1 MTAVYIDALPVD
13 GSSNHLNPTPAW
25 PIYAPVIITP
35 EVVPSYDLA
44 GGLASISNPDL
55 SAPVTVPFVSV
66 PILSGPVVLS
76 VVAAGVLG
84 AATLF
89 TSIGLPVLALPTV
102 YTAVTVPSY
111 TIASLVT
118 ALSVPGIASAST
130 LPPVSLPAMS
140 LPSAYTAV
148 SLPAQALAV
157 ALTVVSIPVYDLAS
171 LVSAV
176 SEPVIPTPTLFTANA
191 GTSETPPY
199 PLTHARV
206 LYDNLLLTSTVTA
219 TAGTTPSYTLIPNTY
234 QSWLFTGTQ
243 SITFELADQTSMDTV
258 CISAHNLSGCTVTVT
273 YDPLLAGSFVAFGA
287 AKVVTKNKPLM
298 FHLSSA
304 VDVRRLKITVTG
316 SGSRQVGSIYAGIAL
331 QMQRPFFSGFD
342 RFGDSTTYSTPMTAG
357 GNIIAR
363 EAIRKGYNNTFSFQH
378 LSALW
383 VETYLEPFLLKAKT
397 TPFVLAWNLS
407 AYPDDVWFGATA
419 SDINPTFMGIRDL
432 YSVEWSMMSHGSV

>member
-89 TSIGLPVLALPTV
+89 TSIGLPVLVLPTV
-102 YTAVTVPSY
+102 YTSVTVPS
-111 TIASLVT
+111 
-118 ALSVPGIASAST
+118 
-130 LPPVSLPAMS
+130 
-140 LPSAYTAV
+140 
-148 SLPAQALAV
+148 
-157 ALTVVSIPVYDLAS
+157 YDLAS

-176 SEPVIPTPTLFTANA
+176 SEPVIPAPTLFTANA

-199 PLTHARV
+199 PLTHARI
-206 LYDNLLLTSTVTA
+206 LYDNLLLTSTVTS
-219 TAGTTPSYTLIPNTY
+219 TAGTTPNYTLIPNTY
-234 QSWLFTGTQ
+234 QSWLFTGNQ
-243 SITFELADQTSMDTV
+243 SIYFELADNEDIDTICV
-258 CISAHNLSGCTVTVT
+258 SAHNLIGCTVEAAYDDDLVGLYTV
-273 YDPLLAGSFVAFGA
+273 FGV
-287 AKVVTKNKPLM
+287 AKVVTQNKPLM
-298 FHLSSA
+298 FHIGTSVNA
-304 VDVRRLKITVTG
+304 RRLRVSVTG

-363 EAIRKGYNNTFSFQH
+363 EAIRKGYSNTFSFKH
-378 LSALW
+378 LSAGW
-383 VETYLEPFLLKAKT
+383 VETYLTPFLLKAKT
-397 TPFVLAWNLS
+397 TPFVLAWNLD
-407 AYPDDVWFGATA
+407 AYPDDVWFGATD

>member
-13 GSSNHLNPTPAW
+13 GSSNHLTPTPAW
-25 PIYAPVIITP
+25 PIFTPVIIGAVTP
-35 EVVPSYDLA
+35 SGYSSADTIPFISVPTLA
-44 GGLASISNPDL
+44 GA
-55 SAPVTVPFVSV
+55 
-66 PILSGPVVLS
+66 VVLS
-76 VVAAGVLG
+76 AVASGALVAAS
-84 AATLF
+84 LF
-89 TSIGLPVLALPTV
+89 ASIGLPSLVLPIV
-102 YTAVTVPSY
+102 YTS
-111 TIASLVT
+111 
-118 ALSVPGIASAST
+118 LSVPVIASAST
-130 LPPVSLPAMS
+130 LTPISLPALS

-157 ALTVVSIPVYDLAS
+157 ALTAVSIPVYDLAS
-171 LVSAV
+171 LVTSV
-176 SEPVIPTPTLFTANA
+176 SEPAIPAPTLFTANA

-199 PLTHARV
+199 PLTHARI

-219 TAGTTPSYTLIPNTY
+219 TAGTTPNYTLIPNTY

-243 SITFELADQTSMDTV
+243 SITFEAADQASMDTV

-273 YDPLLAGSFVAFGA
+273 YDPLLAGSFVAFGS
-287 AKVVTKNKPLM
+287 AKVVTQNKPLM

-363 EAIRKGYNNTFSFQH
+363 EAIRRGYNNTFSFKH
-378 LSALW
+378 LSAGW
-383 VETYLEPFLLKAKT
+383 VETYLTPFLLKAKT
-397 TPFVLAWNLS
+397 TPFVLAWNLD
-407 AYPDDVWFGATA
+407 AYPDDVWFGATD

>member
-1 MTAVYIDALPVD
+1 MTAVYIDATPLD
-13 GSSNHLNPTPAW
+13 GSSNAFWPTPAF
-25 PIYAPVIITP
+25 PI
-35 EVVPSYDLA
+35 
-44 GGLASISNPDL
+44 
-55 SAPVTVPFVSV
+55 
-66 PILSGPVVLS
+66 SGPSLFAANTTPVVYGANTLTVQSSVTIPAPSLLTTGEIPSLLS
-76 VVAAGVLG
+76 PSLINAVTSATMPAPATITVVASATLG
-84 AATLF
+84 APSLF
-89 TSIGLPVLALPTV
+89 
-102 YTAVTVPSY
+102 
-111 TIASLVT
+111 T
-118 ALSVPGIASAST
+118 ALSIVSVSSAT
-130 LPPVSLPAMS
+130 
-140 LPSAYTAV
+140 
-148 SLPAQALAV
+148 
-157 ALTVVSIPVYDLAS
+157 ALTVITSAT
-171 LVSAV
+171 VSA
-176 SEPVIPTPTLFTANA
+176 PTLITPIA

-199 PLTHARV
+199 PLTHARI

-219 TAGTTPSYTLIPNTY
+219 TAGTTPNYTLIPNTY

-243 SITFELADQTSMDTV
+243 SITFEMADQTSMDTV

-273 YDPLLAGSFVAFGA
+273 YDPLLAGSFVAFGT
-287 AKVVTKNKPLM
+287 AKVVTQNKPLM

-363 EAIRKGYNNTFSFQH
+363 EAIRKGYNNTFSFKH
-378 LSALW
+378 LSAGW
-383 VETYLEPFLLKAKT
+383 VETYLTPFLLKAKT

-407 AYPDDVWFGATA
+407 AYPDDVWFGATD

>member
-1 MTAVYIDALPVD
+1 MTAVYIDALAVD

-44 GGLASISNPDL
+44 GGLAYISNPDL

-84 AATLF
+84 ATTLF

-102 YTAVTVPSY
+102 YAVVTVPS
-111 TIASLVT
+111 
-118 ALSVPGIASAST
+118 
-130 LPPVSLPAMS
+130 
-140 LPSAYTAV
+140 
-148 SLPAQALAV
+148 
-157 ALTVVSIPVYDLAS
+157 YDLAS

-176 SEPVIPTPTLFTANA
+176 SEPVIPAPTLFTANA

-199 PLTHARV
+199 PLTHARI
-206 LYDNLLLTSTVTA
+206 LYDNLLLTSTVSA
-219 TAGTTPSYTLIPNTY
+219 DSGTNPAYTLIPNTY
-234 QSWLFTGTQ
+234 QAWRFGAGGA
-243 SITFELADQTSMDTV
+243 ITFVLGDGTDIDTV
-258 CISAHNLSGCTVTVT
+258 TIAAHNLSGSDYTVGVE
-273 YDPLLAGSFVAFGA
+273 YDTGLVGPFIAFTTG
-287 AKVVTKNKPLM
+287 KTPTTNKPIM
-298 FHLSSA
+298 FHRSSS
-304 VDVRRLKITVTG
+304 VSVRRLRVTC
-316 SGSRQVGSIYAGIAL
+316 SGTGLARIVGSIYAGIAL

-363 EAIRKGYNNTFSFQH
+363 EAIRKGYNNTFSFKH
-378 LSALW
+378 LSAGW
-383 VETYLEPFLLKAKT
+383 VETYLTPFLLKAKT
-397 TPFVLAWNLS
+397 TPFVLAWNLD
-407 AYPDDVWFGATA
+407 AYPDDVWFGATD

>member
-1 MTAVYIDALPVD
+1 MTAVYIDALAVD

-44 GGLASISNPDL
+44 GGLAYISNPDL

-84 AATLF
+84 ATTLF

-102 YTAVTVPSY
+102 YAVVTVPS
-111 TIASLVT
+111 
-118 ALSVPGIASAST
+118 
-130 LPPVSLPAMS
+130 
-140 LPSAYTAV
+140 
-148 SLPAQALAV
+148 
-157 ALTVVSIPVYDLAS
+157 YDLAS

-199 PLTHARV
+199 PLTHARI

-219 TAGTTPSYTLIPNTY
+219 TAGTTPNYTLIPNTY

-287 AKVVTKNKPLM
+287 AKVVTQNKPLM
-298 FHLSSA
+298 FHLSSS

-363 EAIRKGYNNTFSFQH
+363 EAIRKGYNNTFSFKH
-378 LSALW
+378 LSAGW
-383 VETYLEPFLLKAKT
+383 VETYLTPFLLKAKT
-397 TPFVLAWNLS
+397 TPFVLAWNLD
-407 AYPDDVWFGATA
+407 AYPNDVWFGATD